1 MLCAGMTAGLFTGVN
16 AKADGVKLVF
26 AQDLDTGEKANNVMN
41 EILSEY
47 TEKTG
52 TEIQFESLPSADY
65 RTWLMTQFA
74 ADQGPDVYTG
84 IIYDMSSDYQSG
96 YLSNFKIRKALMI
109 PEKHGKIPC
118 RITSVRECISRQTMF
133 PVIPPLP
140 LLFVFSII
148 RPCWIR

>member
-1 MLCAGMTAGLFTGVN
+1 MKKRNVAVLTAMLCAGMTAGLFTGVN

-84 IIYDMSSDYQSG
+84 IIYDMSST
-96 YLSNFKIRKALMI
+96 L
-109 PEKHGKIPC
+109 
-118 RITSVRECISRQTMF
+118 
-133 PVIPPLP
+133 VIG
-140 LLFVFSII
+140 
-148 RPCWIR
+148 